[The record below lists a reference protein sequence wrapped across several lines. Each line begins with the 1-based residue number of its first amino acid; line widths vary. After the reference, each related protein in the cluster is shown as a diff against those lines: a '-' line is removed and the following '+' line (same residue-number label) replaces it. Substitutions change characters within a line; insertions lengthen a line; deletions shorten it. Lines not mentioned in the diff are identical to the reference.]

1 MTTGSILLLN
11 AFIYFFIKLFITN
24 YNLIGSS
31 LDSHIPFLP
40 SFIYLYMLWYPF
52 EIYTLFKIYKADKNN
67 YIKTIIA
74 LALSLLIMHFI
85 FIIYPTM
92 VDRPVVESFNSLT
105 TLILYI
111 SFKSD
116 TPVNCFPS
124 GHCMLC
130 FIMIFS
136 ILKSKNISINRKA
149 LLVTINILIVLS
161 TLFVKQHVIYDVIGS
176 LIISSICFYF
186 LSHLNFFNK
195 IKKRLAEFS

>member
-31 LDSHIPFLP
+31 LDSLIPFLP
-40 SFIYLYMLWYPF
+40 SFIYLYMSWYPF

-111 SFKSD
+111 TFKSD

-186 LSHLNFFNK
+186 LSHLNFFNN
-195 IKKRLAEFS
+195 IKKKIS